1 MTADTRSDNEQAGWS
16 LRCIETGVRYPAD
29 VVRHR
34 SETGGLVE
42 VDLDLSGIDG
52 AGFRAACDERR
63 ALRNTTLASGV
74 WRYRELLFPVADG
87 LIATRME
94 GNTPLYP
101 SAALGAWCGVRSLS
115 VKHEGHN
122 PTGSFKDRG
131 MTTGV
136 TAARML
142 GQRCVACASTGNT
155 SASMASYAAIAG
167 MKAVVFV
174 PAGGVAAGKL
184 AQARLY
190 GAHIVQIEGNFDDA
204 MRLVEEVCAGFGVY
218 LLNSINPFRIE
229 GQKAIG
235 IELVQDLGWSPP
247 DWIAL
252 PGGNL
257 GNTSAIFKGL
267 SELRRIGVIDRLPRL
282 AVIQASGAAPLY
294 AGFLEQFRGGPR
306 VVKNPETI
314 ASAIRIGAP
323 ASWGK
328 CVAAIEATNGVVAS
342 VTDGEIIEAKRRV
355 DASGIGAESAS
366 CASVAGCRRLVE
378 AGVIA
383 PDAEVVCVLTGNVL
397 KDAEDSAER
406 LAAHAGLREGPVCR
420 PTLDAVRHRLE
431 RILESEPS

>member
-1 MTADTRSDNEQAGWS
+1 MSRQAQHGAEQAGWS
-16 LRCIETGVRYPAD
+16 LRCIETGARYPAGEA
-29 VVRHR
+29 RYR
-34 SETGGLVE
+34 SDSGGLVE
-42 VDLDLSGIDG
+42 VDLDLTGVDPV
-52 AGFRAACDERR
+52 AFRKACDERR

-74 WRYRELLFPVADG
+74 WRYRELLFPVAED

-101 SAALGAWCGVRSLS
+101 SAALARWCGVRSLS

-204 MRLVEEVCAGFGVY
+204 MRLVEAVCAAFGVY

-235 IELVQDLGWSPP
+235 IELVQDLGWTPP

-267 SELRRIGVIDRLPRL
+267 RELQRVGVIDRLPRL
-282 AVIQASGAAPLY
+282 AVIQAAGAAPLY
-294 AGFLEQFRGGPR
+294 AGFLEQFKGGPR
-306 VVKNPETI
+306 IVERPETI

-328 CVAAIEATNGVVAS
+328 CVTAIGATNGVVAS
-342 VTDGEIIEAKRRV
+342 VTDGEIIEAKRHV

-366 CASVAGCRRLVE
+366 CASVAGCRQLVKS
-378 AGVIA
+378 GVIGA
-383 PDAEVVCVLTGNVL
+383 GESVVCVLTGHVL
-397 KDAEDSAER
+397 KDAEASAER
-406 LAAHAGLREGPVCR
+406 LAAHAGLHEGPVCK
-420 PTLDAVRHRLE
+420 PTLDDVRQRLE
-431 RILESEPS
+431 TILEQEQG